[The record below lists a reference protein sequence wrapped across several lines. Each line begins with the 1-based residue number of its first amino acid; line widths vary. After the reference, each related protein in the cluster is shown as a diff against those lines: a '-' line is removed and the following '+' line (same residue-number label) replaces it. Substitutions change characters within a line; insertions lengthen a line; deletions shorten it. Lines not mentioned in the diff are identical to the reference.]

1 MVGEDEYL
9 RNANNNSQILQIDR
23 GTVGT
28 CIVNV
33 GGATSIDTKT
43 NLEDGTYTD
52 HVSGGTFT
60 VSGGMLK
67 GNVGAQSVV
76 VLYTDNAPS
85 VSANSTTGSD
95 SFTGDSIDV
104 ELRAK
109 NVTDA
114 YYETSEGAEGSY
126 EDGDVITVGSTLK
139 VGESVTVTV
148 TAQGS
153 EGKVSK
159 EAVFTKAEKNIAYI
173 DLPSGW
179 EEPYAYVYNDAGA
192 ENAEWPGVKMEKVT
206 GEEAD
211 GFTNLYSYEVSDEI
225 GDPLV
230 IFFGGD
236 NSRRY
241 PADMEGGMP
250 LSGRMVYDD
259 GQWVDMPDSSK
270 PEKEPEVTS
279 SVKDGT
285 TFDDESMEVT
295 LSLENAESGTYSL
308 DGGPEQKFTEDTTV
322 TVGTG
327 KIANRDITL
336 ETTATDGETTTEK
349 TFTFHKEFNAEKNG
363 GYLEYGTGTA
373 AKAAKASTQAVPA
386 AANATSAALGG
397 KYATNPNG
405 QAGVRLR
412 SQELLISQQIC

>member
-1 MVGEDEYL
+1 M
-9 RNANNNSQILQIDR
+9 
-23 GTVGT
+23 
-28 CIVNV
+28 
-33 GGATSIDTKT
+33 SINTKT

-179 EEPYAYVYNDAGA
+179 NEPTAYVYNDAGA
-192 ENAEWPGVKMEKVT
+192 ENAEW
-206 GEEAD
+206 
-211 GFTNLYSYEVSDEI
+211 
-225 GDPLV
+225 
-230 IFFGGD
+230 
-236 NSRRY
+236 R
-241 PADMEGGMP
+241 
-250 LSGRMVYDD
+250 
-259 GQWVDMPDSSK
+259 
-270 PEKEPEVTS
+270 
-279 SVKDGT
+279 
-285 TFDDESMEVT
+285 
-295 LSLENAESGTYSL
+295 
-308 DGGPEQKFTEDTTV
+308 
-322 TVGTG
+322 
-327 KIANRDITL
+327 
-336 ETTATDGETTTEK
+336 
-349 TFTFHKEFNAEKNG
+349 
-363 GYLEYGTGTA
+363 
-373 AKAAKASTQAVPA
+373 
-386 AANATSAALGG
+386 ALRW
-397 KYATNPNG
+397 KK
-405 QAGVRLR
+405 
-412 SQELLISQQIC
+412 